1 MHVRKIHPQ
10 VFLARSAANKKKIEP
25 WLFVRGWTVYLRGIH
40 RQPET
45 SQTRSNGTKVA
56 ETKEKKG
63 ELEESTTRMR
73 STRKRDRDKIERK
86 INRDRLTL
94 DEVNLS
100 NRYHWWCTHDFFMHV
115 FWLNFKYK
123 YRNWYPIEAN
133 YLSIT
138 CCTIKWFK
146 RELNDFEEYIIWDNS
161 FLNGCMKDHRAF
173 LHDLN
178 ELI

>member
-1 MHVRKIHPQ
+1 MNTESERKRDKKRIEKILEIILFPILNTNWFENAHQ
-10 VFLARSAANKKKIEP
+10 ENSSASFSRSIRGQQKENHP

-73 STRKRDRDKIERK
+73 STRKRDKIERK

-100 NRYHWWCTHDFFMHV
+100 NRYHWGWCTHDFFMRV
-115 FWLNFKYK
+115 F
-123 YRNWYPIEAN
+123 
-133 YLSIT
+133 
-138 CCTIKWFK
+138 
-146 RELNDFEEYIIWDNS
+146 
-161 FLNGCMKDHRAF
+161 
-173 LHDLN
+173 
-178 ELI
+178 